1 MSRLHINLK
10 KAFITIGCQAIP
22 NIAYV
27 FRDVARTQT
36 PGWLAETPKRP
47 HSSSSLRERSLLVA
61 LFTIYTACENAL
73 AGHGTSRRYPSPHY
87 TQILLVTV
95 AT

>member
-1 MSRLHINLK
+1 MSRLQINLK

-36 PGWLAETPKRP
+36 SGWLAETPKRP

-61 LFTIYTACENAL
+61 LPSTLPVKMPLQYWA
-73 AGHGTSRRYPSPHY
+73 RYFASLP
-87 TQILLVTV
+87 
-95 AT
+95 